1 MKYLF
6 PILVLLAFWGLAG
19 WSLVSGISDC
29 YTYFF
34 TEATPTGGQV
44 AWAIL
49 RIIPIAEIL
58 FVIGWVGG
66 FASLVLKEIR

>member
-1 MKYLF
+1 MKILV

-34 TEATPTGGQV
+34 TDFEPTGRQV
-44 AWAIL
+44 AWGIL
-49 RIIPIAEIL
+49 RIIPIAEI
-58 FVIGWVGG
+58 FFAIGWAGG
-66 FASLVLKEIR
+66 FMMLAYKNR